1 MTKSE
6 IILGF
11 KPLENRY
18 YIEREIS
25 MKNINI
31 KAQINRNLRKK
42 KIVVSPSLSYLHGSA
57 SPVISNLYRQL
68 LILQEFSLNPGE
80 YIILSSENNTID
92 KKIIHKRSIQKD
104 ITCDN
109 FSFREVLFEKP

>member
-6 IILGF
+6 ISLGF
-11 KPLENRY
+11 KPLENY

-80 YIILSSENNTID
+80 YIILSSE
-92 KKIIHKRSIQKD
+92 KD